1 MGEKRS
7 LKFVER
13 TVQEE
18 KQHDHN
24 TNNMTM
30 QSNEKLEKSNESIL
44 NHSAMSWPESIKL
57 VNIRK
62 DKPGG

>member
-13 TVQEE
+13 MVQEE

-24 TNNMTM
+24 TNNMTV
-30 QSNEKLEKSNESIL
+30 QSNEKLEKSNESIV
-44 NHSAMSWPESIKL
+44 NHSAMSWPESIKWF
-57 VNIRK
+57 NIRK